1 MTRSQHGVPYKT
13 WLLRMGDFGSLAASP
28 SPLQLF
34 LREAENPWLPL
45 SFTQPSSEHLDSL
58 IKSLFL
64 RLLLLP
70 KALLPSSSHSLKNL
84 RKTQG
89 TNLILQHWSGIA
101 IPAPRERGARL
112 PVGFWGAGNHPR
124 RLRGGCVCWR
134 QHCVSGHAGALSC
147 RNTLILK
154 VTASPHPPQMIML
167 ELHAGHS
174 VVFVLLLISDSL
186 GVSCCT

>member
-13 WLLRMGDFGSLAASP
+13 WLLRMGDFGLLAASP

-70 KALLPSSSHSLKNL
+70 KALLPGSSHSLKNL

-101 IPAPRERGARL
+101 IPASRERGARQL
-112 PVGFWGAGNHPR
+112 ASGERGTVPATSEAAAFAGDSTVC
-124 RLRGGCVCWR
+124 GG
-134 QHCVSGHAGALSC
+134 
-147 RNTLILK
+147 T
-154 VTASPHPPQMIML
+154 L
-167 ELHAGHS
+167 ELSPAETRS
-174 VVFVLLLISDSL
+174 F
-186 GVSCCT
+186 